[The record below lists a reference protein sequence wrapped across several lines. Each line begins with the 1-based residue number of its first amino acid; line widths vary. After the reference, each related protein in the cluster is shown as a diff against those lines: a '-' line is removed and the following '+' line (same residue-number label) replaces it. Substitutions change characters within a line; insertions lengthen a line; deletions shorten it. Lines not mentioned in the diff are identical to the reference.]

1 MAGPEGIT
9 LAASVLF
16 RSETITIV
24 IDYETMPDVKESRD
38 IAFVSNFDYFAIEDW
53 KLKYWRR
60 VAFSLIGDDQ
70 T

>member
-24 IDYETMPDVKESRD
+24 IDYETMPGVKESRD
-38 IAFVSNFDYFAIEDW
+38 VVSCICIQ
-53 KLKYWRR
+53 L
-60 VAFSLIGDDQ
+60 
-70 T
+70 

>member
-24 IDYETMPDVKESRD
+24 INYETMPDVKESRD
-38 IAFVSNFDYFAIEDW
+38 IVSCICIEH
-53 KLKYWRR
+53 
-60 VAFSLIGDDQ
+60 
-70 T
+70 